1 MFSRLEDSFIRVNYA
16 SEAKDKMREGRM
28 EENRLDPISQAIC
41 DHTKQRRYTQT
52 RYDILNG
59 FELVLTRCINCHKVL
74 AFEVKK
80 LN

>member
-1 MFSRLEDSFIRVNYA
+1 MFSRIEDSFIRVNYA
-16 SEAKDKMREGRM
+16 SEAKDKLREGRM
-28 EENRLDPISQAIC
+28 EEDRLDSISQAIC